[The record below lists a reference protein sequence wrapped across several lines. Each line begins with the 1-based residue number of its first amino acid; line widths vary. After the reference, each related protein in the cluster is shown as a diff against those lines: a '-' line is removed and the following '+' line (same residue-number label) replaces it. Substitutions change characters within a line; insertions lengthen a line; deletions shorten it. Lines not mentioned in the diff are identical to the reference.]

1 LTASVAGAEFSLP
14 ALEFDL
20 ASRIGDY
27 IASVAGTRRPRR
39 EVLKG
44 LLSTNDL
51 SLVRP
56 RLTFIW
62 GRARTTRQSGP
73 GWASC
78 NALFGPGTADELPR
92 RQIHSPTDVR

>member
-51 SLVRP
+51 SLVAASAH
-56 RLTFIW
+56 LHL
-62 GRARTTRQSGP
+62 GQSSDDRQSGP